1 MSLRS
6 LSPGS
11 AATNPETLIF
21 PEGPVNEQTTLQY
34 EEEFDVDAHYHL
46 RRALHKDLPW
56 YMMPSP
62 VWLLI
67 VVPLTAIAMSATLAP
82 KIEIYTL
89 IVCSVLKPEIL
100 HSSIPG
106 NNTIGVGITHGL
118 TYNTLFHNSTG
129 GGLCAADPIV
139 QAEVAKL
146 AAVYTT
152 SMGILSC
159 ITAGWWAAY
168 SDRHGRTR
176 LLSIS
181 VIGLLFTDLNFILT
195 TKNFHHLPGGY
206 WFLILGPIIEGSL
219 GGVTVTTAAMYA
231 YVADTTTEN
240 ARSRTLSFALGLLFT
255 GMAIG
260 PSLGSLLVRFTGTPL
275 SVFYAAFGIHL
286 IYAFIVCL
294 ILPESLLKSQM
305 EQSRVKH
312 DAELRATSENSVGVL
327 MRIKRPFSFLSSLS
341 VLLPDSKEGTPR
353 GNPLKRKRRDWNLTI
368 VAGVYALAIS
378 VMGSYTTKFQYAAAT
393 FGWSSETLGYFLTL
407 VGATRAFFLAIIIP
421 CFIKLYKPQ
430 ARPSS
435 GAEAEPLLSGSPRE
449 AAMKMPHST
458 AFDLGLARV
467 SLLVEVV
474 SYSLMA
480 WAPTP
485 LVFTGSSMM
494 TSMGAGLNPA
504 LQSVAL
510 ALYRRR
516 GGMESGR
523 LFGAISVLQA
533 LSSQIISPAIY
544 GLLYTKTVATF
555 PRGIFILSMST
566 ITCSFVL
573 LMFVRLPSKNGV
585 PASSDVEGDAVPT
598 VSVHS

>member
-1 MSLRS
+1 
-6 LSPGS
+6 
-11 AATNPETLIF
+11 
-21 PEGPVNEQTTLQY
+21 
-34 EEEFDVDAHYHL
+34 
-46 RRALHKDLPW
+46 
-56 YMMPSP
+56 
-62 VWLLI
+62 
-67 VVPLTAIAMSATLAP
+67 
-82 KIEIYTL
+82 
-89 IVCSVLKPEIL
+89 
-100 HSSIPG
+100 
-106 NNTIGVGITHGL
+106 
-118 TYNTLFHNSTG
+118 
-129 GGLCAADPIV
+129 
-139 QAEVAKL
+139 
-146 AAVYTT
+146 
-152 SMGILSC
+152 
-159 ITAGWWAAY
+159 
-168 SDRHGRTR
+168 
-176 LLSIS
+176 
-181 VIGLLFTDLNFILT
+181 
-195 TKNFHHLPGGY
+195 
-206 WFLILGPIIEGSL
+206 
-219 GGVTVTTAAMYA
+219 
-231 YVADTTTEN
+231 
-240 ARSRTLSFALGLLFT
+240 
-255 GMAIG
+255 MAIG

-480 WAPTP
+480 YAPTA
-485 LVFTGSSMM
+485 LVFTRSSMM

-533 LSSQIISPAIY
+533 LSY
-544 GLLYTKTVATF
+544 
-555 PRGIFILSMST
+555 
-566 ITCSFVL
+566 VL
-573 LMFVRLPSKNGV
+573 FL
-585 PASSDVEGDAVPT
+585 
-598 VSVHS
+598 